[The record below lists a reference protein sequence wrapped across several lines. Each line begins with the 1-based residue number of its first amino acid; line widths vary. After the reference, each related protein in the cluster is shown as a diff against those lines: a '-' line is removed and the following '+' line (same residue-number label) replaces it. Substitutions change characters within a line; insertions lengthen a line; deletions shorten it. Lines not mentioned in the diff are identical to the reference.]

1 MKCLWGNESE
11 RERER
16 ETKENEYL
24 DGDKNQGNVISDL
37 KICLEFKSIKIY

>member
-1 MKCLWGNESE
+1 MIYEMFMRKWIRE

-24 DGDKNQGNVISDL
+24 DSDENQRNVMSDL
-37 KICLEFKSIKIY
+37 EYLFRV